1 MSFQIESTKEHLEN
15 TGGLALAAEVAR
27 ASGLTSLVMEVR
39 TWKGALLSMFGLLV
53 MGRSSYEE
61 IAGFRKDELFKAAFH
76 LEYVPARETLRIYLG
91 RMSRKVKG
99 LIAMLFNCN
108 ISLLKRVAITPIDI
122 GRRRYIPVD
131 VDVSTLDNGKSHK
144 EGVGRTYM
152 GTDGYAPIFSYIGT
166 EGYMLDCQLRPG
178 TQHSQKGTPE
188 FLERNL
194 AMIKELGLFHPVLF
208 RLDSGNDAIDTI
220 KKLVAPDCFFLIKR
234 NLRRESLEQW
244 REIAQALGTA
254 RQARSGKTV
263 YTGTITKSHPKAD
276 EDMPQFDIVFE
287 VTVRTSDHQ
296 GNDFLVPEVEVDTWW
311 TNLYESPETI
321 IALYHD
327 HGTSEQFHSELKTDM
342 DVERLP
348 SGSMKVNELVLTIS
362 MLAFNTLRFI
372 GQSALSLPHLLPITP
387 VTTQRKRLRKV
398 IADLI
403 LVGCKLV
410 QHGRQMILRIWD
422 GNPWLPVFN
431 ELYAEFLRL

>member
-1 MSFQIESTKEHLEN
+1 
-15 TGGLALAAEVAR
+15 
-27 ASGLTSLVMEVR
+27 
-39 TWKGALLSMFGLLV
+39 
-53 MGRSSYEE
+53 
-61 IAGFRKDELFKAAFH
+61 
-76 LEYVPARETLRIYLG
+76 
-91 RMSRKVKG
+91 
-99 LIAMLFNCN
+99 
-108 ISLLKRVAITPIDI
+108 
-122 GRRRYIPVD
+122 
-131 VDVSTLDNGKSHK
+131 
-144 EGVGRTYM
+144 
-152 GTDGYAPIFSYIGT
+152 
-166 EGYMLDCQLRPG
+166 
-178 TQHSQKGTPE
+178 
-188 FLERNL
+188 
-194 AMIKELGLFHPVLF
+194 LF

-234 NLRRESLEQW
+234 NLRREPLEQW
-244 REIAQALGTA
+244 HEIAQALGTA
-254 RQARSGKTV
+254 RQARKGKTV
-263 YTGTITKSHPKAD
+263 YTGTLTKSHPTTD

-296 GNDFLVPEVEVDTWW
+296 GNDFLLPQVEVDTWW

-348 SGSMKVNELVLTIS
+348 SGSMRVNELVLTIS

-372 GQSALSLPHLLPITP
+372 GQSALSLSHLLPITP
-387 VTTQRKRLRKV
+387 VTAQRKRLRKV

-410 QHGRQMILRIWD
+410 QHGRQLILRIWD

-431 ELYAEFLRL
+431 ELYVEFLRL